1 MPAKVEVSTF
11 PDASN
16 LALPAVSS
24 TPVFMSAKLKLS
36 SMMMSALPARAISSS
51 AILSTSTST
60 GLPGAISLAALM
72 AAGIPPQ
79 AAMWFS
85 LIRNAS

>member
-1 MPAKVEVSTF
+1 MAR
-11 PDASN
+11 
-16 LALPAVSS
+16 PAVSA

-36 SMMMSALPARAISSS
+36 SMMMSAWPASAISSS
-51 AILSTSTST
+51 ARFSTSTST

-72 AAGIPPQ
+72 AAGMPPQ

-85 LIRNAS
+85 LMRNAS